1 MLSRARRRIS
11 ARPAAS
17 PLPAGP
23 ASALTAIKRS
33 ARALRMAGRSASR
46 VAAGRRSHAPRT
58 SWKKPHPTL
67 SSSCPASPA
76 TIFKSEGVPR
86 GAGQHVTVQCRYKVA
101 WDVSLGFKTP
111 STQTHDN
118 EQGG

>member
-76 TIFKSEGVPR
+76 TIFKSEGVAEGR
-86 GAGQHVTVQCRYKVA
+86 RAARHGAVPVQSGMGRVVGIQNA
-101 WDVSLGFKTP
+101 VHTDTR
-111 STQTHDN
+111 Q
-118 EQGG
+118 